1 MTVLRRPSV
10 FHRFVIGGDV
20 TSQILSPIVQS
31 CQMDQNE
38 ERNKKNSC
46 GRNFNP
52 ATGGVPPPPN
62 PNFWKFSSISKHRH
76 VTPHW
81 KGNFMLFQKI
91 KIILIKNTQVLSIWW
106 FFVVYFDFFPVF
118 FIIKFQKFL
127 FGFKQVCLLGS
138 YILST
143 FHTLKNVQWPY

>member
-1 MTVLRRPSV
+1 MEDLRWPPKVCLSAEY
-10 FHRFVIGGDV
+10 HDV

-38 ERNKKNSC
+38 EGNKKKSC

-76 VTPHW
+76 VTPH
-81 KGNFMLFQKI
+81 
-91 KIILIKNTQVLSIWW
+91 
-106 FFVVYFDFFPVF
+106 
-118 FIIKFQKFL
+118 
-127 FGFKQVCLLGS
+127 
-138 YILST
+138 
-143 FHTLKNVQWPY
+143 